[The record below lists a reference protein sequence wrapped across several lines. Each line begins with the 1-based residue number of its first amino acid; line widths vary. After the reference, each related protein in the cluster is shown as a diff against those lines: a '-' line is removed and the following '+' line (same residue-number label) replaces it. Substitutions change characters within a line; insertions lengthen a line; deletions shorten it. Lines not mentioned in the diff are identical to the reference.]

1 VSTLTISHVHLI
13 ALAKSAEPE
22 MLSFAKSL
30 KINNTFIKFL
40 YIYSEKV
47 YLLCNFNYIYIK
59 KLVLPAKN
67 PVSTRN
73 LPGRQGGFH

>member
-1 VSTLTISHVHLI
+1 MG
-13 ALAKSAEPE
+13 LAKSAEPQ
-22 MLSFAKSL
+22 MLSFAQSL

-40 YIYSEKV
+40 CIYPEKV
-47 YLLCNFNYIYIK
+47 YFLCNLNYIYIK
-59 KLVLPAKN
+59 KLVLPAKH